1 MAHSHSHAEDRSTY
15 YLDQVLTLAICALL
29 AGVTIMLWYRDL
41 LQYILQQTFH
51 RYVLWGGITIIVVV
65 VIRAVA
71 LVSEALARP
80 NTLDN
85 DSDHAGHEH
94 HHSHEHEHAH
104 EHHHDHNHADCAEHD
119 HAHGDCAD
127 HDHHHEHDHDHEH
140 THAHAGHDHSHGLNP
155 WRYIVLLLPIVLYFL
170 GLPNAGL
177 TVRGGSSTETEATR
191 GQFVENT
198 GLRILKEG
206 AKNPVEVIGVASD
219 SPAEKAG
226 IKVHDIIT
234 EVRRTEG
241 SDGKPPQ
248 KPDVVPTK
256 DLSAEE
262 AAKII
267 GGKPQT
273 KVKLTVQ
280 TGDERAREVEIIRAL
295 DIINLEFK
303 ELERGSYSPQARQFY
318 EGRTVRL
325 KGQFSPGQDKRTFSL
340 VRLKIQCCAADA
352 IPLNVVIRLDP
363 QAHGD
368 LSQFKPQDWVEVTG
382 RVEYLKR
389 KDRDDYVAVLNV
401 PSPRDVTTTQP
412 DSPYIQ

>member
-1 MAHSHSHAEDRSTY
+1 
-15 YLDQVLTLAICALL
+15 
-29 AGVTIMLWYRDL
+29 
-41 LQYILQQTFH
+41 
-51 RYVLWGGITIIVVV
+51 
-65 VIRAVA
+65 
-71 LVSEALARP
+71 
-80 NTLDN
+80 
-85 DSDHAGHEH
+85 
-94 HHSHEHEHAH
+94 
-104 EHHHDHNHADCAEHD
+104 
-119 HAHGDCAD
+119 
-127 HDHHHEHDHDHEH
+127 
-140 THAHAGHDHSHGLNP
+140 
-155 WRYIVLLLPIVLYFL
+155 LLLPIVLYFL

-177 TVRGGSSTETEATR
+177 TVRGSASTETEATR

-198 GLRILKEG
+198 GLRILKEA
-206 AKNPVEVIGVASD
+206 AKNPIEVIGVASE

-234 EVRRTEG
+234 EITRTEG
-241 SDGKPPQ
+241 SDGKPLQ
-248 KPDVVPTK
+248 KPEVVSTK

-267 GGKPQT
+267 GGKPDI
-273 KVKLTVQ
+273 KVKLNVQ
-280 TGDERAREVEIIRAL
+280 TAGEDKAHEVEINRAL
-295 DIINLEFK
+295 DILNLEFK

-325 KGQFSPGQDKRTFSL
+325 KGQFSPGPDKRTFSL

-352 IPLNVVIRLDP
+352 IPLNVVIRLEP

-401 PSPRDVTTTQP
+401 PSVRDIATTQP
-412 DSPYIQ
+412 DTPYIQ